1 MIGRFYEL
9 DIDISILK
17 QNVINTKFLFHKDDI
32 NSSFISTKI
41 LNKGIPIDLEN
52 IDIILAHKEGNNK
65 VNFYEI
71 PKENIKDNVVVV
83 PLPFEEKNEEGIN
96 IFSLILKNE
105 NQKLYTQNYSY
116 RILLYVGHGTYETV
130 VLIVVIV
137 DNITVIETTFFLCVL
152 IDWNNWSTLIIIVEQ
167 MRDVFGII
175 FNIINRWFNNIR

>member
-96 IFSLILKNE
+96 TFALLLKTDE
-105 NQKLYTQNYSY
+105 QSLYTQKYSY
-116 RILLYVGHGTYETV
+116 
-130 VLIVVIV
+130 
-137 DNITVIETTFFLCVL
+137 
-152 IDWNNWSTLIIIVEQ
+152 
-167 MRDVFGII
+167 GII
-175 FNIINRWFNNIR
+175 